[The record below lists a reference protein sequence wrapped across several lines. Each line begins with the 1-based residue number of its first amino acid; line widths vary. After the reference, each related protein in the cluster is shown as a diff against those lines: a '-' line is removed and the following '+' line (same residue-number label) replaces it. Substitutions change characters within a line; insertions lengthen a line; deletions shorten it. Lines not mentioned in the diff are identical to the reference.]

1 MEATKQDQEIDP
13 TFSQEAELTSIRKGL
28 GLQEGGW
35 IGLQRDHHDIINGK
49 EKWPTTFKG
58 VQEKIQELR
67 TRDWEIKF
75 IYRNKEAN
83 YWPIDHGNDALGIGK
98 FKAEL

>member
-1 MEATKQDQEIDP
+1 M
-13 TFSQEAELTSIRKGL
+13 TSIRKGL
-28 GLQEGGW
+28 GLQEGGGI
-35 IGLQRDHHDIINGK
+35 IGLQRDYHNIINGK

-75 IYRNKEAN
+75 IYSNKEVN
-83 YWPIDHGNDALGIGK
+83 YCTIYHVNDALRIGK